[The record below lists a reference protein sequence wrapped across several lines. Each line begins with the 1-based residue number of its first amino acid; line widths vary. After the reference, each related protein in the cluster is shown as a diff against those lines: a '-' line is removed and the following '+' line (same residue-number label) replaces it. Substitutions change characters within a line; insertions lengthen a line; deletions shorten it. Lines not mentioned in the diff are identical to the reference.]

1 MRIRQGVKDT
11 VRLMTELIGLL
22 SRRFG
27 WALMLGLALAVAALL
42 LFAGLADEV
51 LEGDTRRFDEAVR
64 LAVHQSASPPLTS
77 LMWVATSLGSVAFLV
92 LVGLCAVLG
101 FLKAGWRRAALF
113 FAVTMAGA
121 ALLNMVLK
129 LSFQRTRPAPF
140 FDTPLPSS
148 YSFPSG
154 HALMSFCF
162 YGALAAIITIRTRS
176 RTGRVA
182 IWTLAALLVALIVTP
197 ALSLMLLPQAIHE
210 REAPVVT
217 RLKGWYRRV
226 LPSLVGAG
234 GRDVGRDTI
243 AGT

>member
-1 MRIRQGVKDT
+1 
-11 VRLMTELIGLL
+11 MTELIGLL

-27 WALMLGLALAVAALL
+27 WALLLGLALAVAALL

-182 IWTLAALLVALIVTP
+182 IWTLAALLVALIGLSRVYLGVHYPSDVLAGYAAATVWVAVV
-197 ALSLMLLPQAIHE
+197 ALGD
-210 REAPVVT
+210 R
-217 RLKGWYRRV
+217 
-226 LPSLVGAG
+226 LVGRGAID
-234 GRDVGRDTI
+234 RNTEEVSRW
-243 AGT
+243 